1 MSSQVERDPM
11 TGWTVFAAVWLLIA
25 GSFNIITGA
34 TAIHRG
40 SFFNHQMVVS
50 NISTWGWIIL
60 IVGAIQATAS
70 LLVFAR
76 NPVGNLLGLLVA
88 MGATVLWFL
97 FLFSAPF
104 AALIGLLMNGMV
116 IYGLT
121 IGAMDE

>member
-1 MSSQVERDPM
+1 MSSRDEVSPM

-34 TAIHRG
+34 TAVHRG
-40 SFFNHQMVVS
+40 SFFHHQMVVS

-60 IVGAIQATAS
+60 IVGAIQATAG

-76 NPVGNLLGLLVA
+76 KPAGNLFGLLVA
-88 MGATVLWFL
+88 MGATLLWFL

-104 AALIGLLMNGMV
+104 AALIGLIMNGMV

-121 IGAMDE
+121 IGAYED

>member
-1 MSSQVERDPM
+1 LTTRAERDPM

-34 TAIHRG
+34 TAVHRG
-40 SFFNHQMVVS
+40 SFFAHQMLVS
-50 NISTWGWIIL
+50 NLSTWGWIML
-60 IVGAIQATAS
+60 IVGIIQATAS

-76 NPVGNLLGLLVA
+76 NSTGNLLGLLVA

-121 IGAMDE
+121 IGALDE

>member
-1 MSSQVERDPM
+1 M

-25 GSFNIITGA
+25 GSFNVITGA
-34 TAIHRG
+34 TAVHRG
-40 SFFNHQMVVS
+40 NFFNHQMVVS
-50 NISTWGWIIL
+50 NLSTWGWIIL

-76 NPVGNLLGLLVA
+76 NPTGNLLGLLVA

-121 IGAMDE
+121 IGAYEE

>member
-1 MSSQVERDPM
+1 MSSRAETDPM
-11 TGWTVFAAVWLLIA
+11 TGWSVFAAVWLLIA
-25 GSFNIITGA
+25 GSFNVITGA
-34 TAIHRG
+34 TAVHRG
-40 SFFNHQMVVS
+40 SFFHHQMVVS

-76 NPVGNLLGLLVA
+76 KSTGNLLGLLVA
-88 MGATVLWFL
+88 MGATLLWFL

-121 IGAMDE
+121 IGAMED